1 MYRRGKK
8 KNGIGRCLK
17 IGAAGIAAVVILLG
31 IALLPDTVYA
41 LEQEE
46 TQSITVEKNA
56 LPDDADTM
64 EDAEQTAEAD
74 QEASLS
80 AANLSAFTNT
90 LEALPMYGSKVNTYL
105 NRTDNGW
112 QAVLVNGEINIIDF
126 DEDWNQISERTLEYE
141 LPIFGAYYSGE
152 TYNYL
157 VYGQQ
162 GSSEGTE
169 IYRVVKYDK
178 EFNRLAAL
186 SVPYEDCYTAIP
198 FNAGNVSVAENG
210 NQMIVYT
217 SRLRPD
223 GHQSNIALRINT
235 DSMTISDRYG
245 MIAYPDIHVSHSFRQ
260 IVEYDG
266 EKPVYVD
273 LGDAYPRAV
282 CLQAR
287 LGTYTNMLDVP
298 GESGDNRTD
307 TDVSGFSVTDTGYL
321 VVGTQE
327 RNYCNN
333 IYLSYAEKG
342 AETARVKWLTG
353 STTYNYSSV
362 CNAKIAKISDGKY
375 AVMWNNFDGGESVDY
390 VMVNDQGELIS
401 GLKSVQGIELTSCE
415 PVLSEGKL
423 IWLKYYEGNQTIC
436 ALSDFTCTGSYELQ
450 DPYVEPEDPWNGDAE
465 TSWYEDGKTE
475 FTLDSPEQLAG
486 LAQLVNDGNTFEGKT
501 IRLGKDLFFNE
512 VDSARYAW
520 TPIAAE
526 DSGVEF
532 EGTFDGQG
540 HSLYNMYI
548 PEGAGGGLFGTVGD
562 NGIVKAVRV
571 SQSYI
576 LEKAAVVTINNGWIL
591 FCENNSYINNY
602 TDWTGGVCSENNNLV
617 YGCGNTGV
625 VKSSMGDAGGV
636 VGRSREAGASVD
648 SCWNEGYVV
657 CGGGKAAGVIGD
669 NYGWVY
675 DCYNT
680 GTISGYLGVNY
691 AKTVS
696 GVVGENHTKTSGEK
710 AHITNCYNAGYLMID
725 PDKNFYLCDA
735 VCGGSYP
742 DCSNVYT
749 TDTEYT
755 FNTGAEVVTV
765 EELKKPEMVKRL
777 LGTGVIAKWQE
788 GKADINSGLVV
799 PAARIDMENGMYKIL
814 PDVWIPA
821 TEFDMKL
828 SDSGYQL
835 RAFRYAYYGLKNAV
849 PVYRSESDILSVTED
864 GVVTP
869 KKEGSATVHVI
880 FEESEHAKETSFDIT
895 VNIAGMKGDVDGDGK
910 VDIADLRLVLRA
922 VCGKVELTDAQ
933 TSMADVETDGK
944 VDIQDLR
951 KILRFVCGKIE
962 SLE

>member
-1 MYRRGKK
+1 MYKRGKK
-8 KNGIGRCLK
+8 KNGIGRRLK

-31 IALLPDTVYA
+31 ITLLPDTVYA

-64 EDAEQTAEAD
+64 EDAEQTAEAG
-74 QEASLS
+74 QEASVS
-80 AANLSAFTNT
+80 EANLSAFTNT

-157 VYGQQ
+157 VYGQN

-178 EFNRLAAL
+178 EFNRLATL
-186 SVPYEDCYTAIP
+186 SVPYEDCYTVIP
-198 FNAGNVSVAENG
+198 FDAGNVSVAENG
-210 NQMIVYT
+210 NEMVVYT
-217 SRLRPD
+217 SRERPD

-235 DSMTISDRYG
+235 DTMTISNRYG
-245 MIAYPDIHVSHSFRQ
+245 MIAFPDIHVSHSFRE
-260 IVEYDG
+260 IVKYDG
-266 EKPVYVD
+266 ETPIYVD
-273 LGDAYPRAV
+273 LGDGNPRAV
-282 CLQAR
+282 CLQEQP
-287 LGTYTNMLDVP
+287 GSYTNMLDVP
-298 GESGDNRTD
+298 GEYGDNFTN
-307 TDVSGFSVTDTGYL
+307 TDVSGLAITDTGYL

-342 AETARVKWLTG
+342 ERTAKVTWLTG
-353 STTYNYSSV
+353 STTYNYSNV
-362 CNAKIAKISDGKY
+362 CNSKIAKVSDGKY
-375 AVMWNNFDGGESVDY
+375 AVMWNNFDSGGSVDY
-390 VMVNDQGELIS
+390 VMVNDQGEIIS
-401 GLKSVQGIELTSCE
+401 GLKRVQGIELTSCE
-415 PVLSEGKL
+415 PVLDEGKL
-423 IWLKYYEGNQTIC
+423 IWLKYYAGERTVC
-436 ALSDFTCTGSYELQ
+436 ALSDFSCTGSYEIQ
-450 DPYVEPEDPWNGDAE
+450 DPYVEPVDPWQGDE
-465 TSWYEDGKTE
+465 DTSWYSEERTE

-512 VDSARYAW
+512 VDSAQYAW
-520 TPIAAE
+520 TPIASE

-540 HSLYNMYI
+540 HSVYNMYI
-548 PEGAGGGLFGTVGD
+548 PEGAGGGLFGIIGE
-562 NGIVKAVRV
+562 NGVVKAVRV

-576 LEKAAVVTINNGWIL
+576 LERAAVALVNNGWLL
-591 FCENNSYINNY
+591 FCENNSYIDNY
-602 TDWTGGVCSENNNLV
+602 IEWTGGVCSENNSLV

-625 VKSSMGDAGGV
+625 VQSVLGDAGGV

-648 SCWNEGYVV
+648 SCWNEGYVA
-657 CGGGKAAGVIGD
+657 CGSGKAAGVIGD

-675 DCYNT
+675 DCYNA
-680 GTISGYLGVNY
+680 GSVSGHVWYNY

-696 GVVGENHTKTSGEK
+696 GVVGENHTRMSGEK
-710 AHITNCYNAGYLMID
+710 AHITNCYNAGYLGIN
-725 PDKNFYLCDA
+725 PDENYYLSDA

-742 DCSNVYT
+742 DCGNVYT
-749 TDTEYT
+749 TYTEYT
-755 FNTGAEVVTV
+755 FNSGAEIVTA
-765 EELKKPEMVKRL
+765 EELKKPEMVKKL
-777 LGTGVIAKWQE
+777 LGSGVIAKWQE
-788 GKADINSGLVV
+788 GREDVNKGLVV
-799 PAARIDMENGMYKIL
+799 PAARMDMENGVYKML
-814 PDVWIPA
+814 PDVWGPV
-821 TEFDMKL
+821 TEFNIKL
-828 SDSGYQL
+828 SDTGYQL
-835 RAFRYAYYGLKNAV
+835 KALSNAYYGLENAV
-849 PVYRSESDILSVTED
+849 PIYRSDSDILTVTED

-869 KKEGSATVHVI
+869 EKEGSAIVHVI
-880 FEESEHAKETSFDIT
+880 FKESEHAKETSFDIT
-895 VNIAGMKGDVDGDGK
+895 VNISGMKGDVDGNGK
-910 VDIADLRLVLRA
+910 VDIADLRFVLRA

-933 TSMADVETDGK
+933 TSVADVETDGK

-962 SLE
+962 KL

>member
-31 IALLPDTVYA
+31 ITLLPDTVYA

-636 VGRSREAGASVD
+636 VGRSREAGTSVD

-849 PVYRSESDILSVTED
+849 PAYRSESDILSVTED

-869 KKEGSATVHVI
+869 KKEGSAIVHVI

-933 TSMADVETDGK
+933 TSMAAVETDGK

-962 SLE
+962 TL

>member
-1 MYRRGKK
+1 M
-8 KNGIGRCLK
+8 
-17 IGAAGIAAVVILLG
+17 
-31 IALLPDTVYA
+31 
-41 LEQEE
+41 
-46 TQSITVEKNA
+46 
-56 LPDDADTM
+56 
-64 EDAEQTAEAD
+64 
-74 QEASLS
+74 
-80 AANLSAFTNT
+80 
-90 LEALPMYGSKVNTYL
+90 
-105 NRTDNGW
+105 
-112 QAVLVNGEINIIDF
+112 
-126 DEDWNQISERTLEYE
+126 
-141 LPIFGAYYSGE
+141 
-152 TYNYL
+152 
-157 VYGQQ
+157 
-162 GSSEGTE
+162 
-169 IYRVVKYDK
+169 
-178 EFNRLAAL
+178 
-186 SVPYEDCYTAIP
+186 
-198 FNAGNVSVAENG
+198 
-210 NQMIVYT
+210 
-217 SRLRPD
+217 
-223 GHQSNIALRINT
+223 
-235 DSMTISDRYG
+235 
-245 MIAYPDIHVSHSFRQ
+245 
-260 IVEYDG
+260 
-266 EKPVYVD
+266 
-273 LGDAYPRAV
+273 
-282 CLQAR
+282 
-287 LGTYTNMLDVP
+287 
-298 GESGDNRTD
+298 
-307 TDVSGFSVTDTGYL
+307 
-321 VVGTQE
+321 
-327 RNYCNN
+327 
-333 IYLSYAEKG
+333 
-342 AETARVKWLTG
+342 
-353 STTYNYSSV
+353 
-362 CNAKIAKISDGKY
+362 
-375 AVMWNNFDGGESVDY
+375 
-390 VMVNDQGELIS
+390 
-401 GLKSVQGIELTSCE
+401 
-415 PVLSEGKL
+415 
-423 IWLKYYEGNQTIC
+423 
-436 ALSDFTCTGSYELQ
+436 
-450 DPYVEPEDPWNGDAE
+450 
-465 TSWYEDGKTE
+465 
-475 FTLDSPEQLAG
+475 
-486 LAQLVNDGNTFEGKT
+486 
-501 IRLGKDLFFNE
+501 
-512 VDSARYAW
+512 DSARYAW

-869 KKEGSATVHVI
+869 KKEGSAIVHVI

-910 VDIADLRLVLRA
+910 VDIVDLRLVLRA